1 MARYRHLVF
10 PILEFLQEHQLY
22 PDEQI
27 LKFKIELLNK
37 TNMVDYAMDIHKS
50 LHHTED
56 APQDM
61 EEAAALL
68 VTFLLNPNAV
78 QELRG
83 DKKYNLQMLKER
95 YQIGPDQIEALNQYV
110 KFQFECGNYSASE
123 ILMQNWDIALEELNR
138 LKDIIDSKAPSET
151 RKHFSKTIRAL
162 CNSDVKEGFVFG
174 KDTSLP
180 ETYVRYPKKPLSNI
194 GGKSASKRPTVAFFA
209 GQPGH
214 GYVRPIL
221 LSYWGEQQRS

>member
-1 MARYRHLVF
+1 
-10 PILEFLQEHQLY
+10 
-22 PDEQI
+22 
-27 LKFKIELLNK
+27 
-37 TNMVDYAMDIHKS
+37 
-50 LHHTED
+50 
-56 APQDM
+56 
-61 EEAAALL
+61 
-68 VTFLLNPNAV
+68 
-78 QELRG
+78 
-83 DKKYNLQMLKER
+83 MLKER
-95 YQIGPDQIEALNQYV
+95 YQVVILYQIEALYQYA

-174 KDTSLP
+174 NDTSLP
-180 ETYVRYPKKPLSNI
+180 ETYVRDPKKPLSNI

-209 GQPGH
+209 GQPDH

-221 LSYWGEQQRS
+221 LSYWGNNKDPYLKIFGKLLRSKGNKNYLQFMKTSKYCICA

>member
-1 MARYRHLVF
+1 MYVV
-10 PILEFLQEHQLY
+10 
-22 PDEQI
+22 
-27 LKFKIELLNK
+27 LL
-37 TNMVDYAMDIHKS
+37 H
-50 LHHTED
+50 
-56 APQDM
+56 
-61 EEAAALL
+61 
-68 VTFLLNPNAV
+68 
-78 QELRG
+78 
-83 DKKYNLQMLKER
+83 
-95 YQIGPDQIEALNQYV
+95 
-110 KFQFECGNYSASE
+110 FQ
-123 ILMQNWDIALEELNR
+123 
-138 LKDIIDSKAPSET
+138 APSET

-209 GQPGH
+209 GQPDH